1 MKPGPSEM
9 DSRREGTGNTGEILV
24 SRQGV
29 GRGIWCQPKA
39 ECTLAARDGWCS
51 LLSFHIL
58 PALAS

>member
-29 GRGIWCQPKA
+29 RRGI
-39 ECTLAARDGWCS
+39 S
-51 LLSFHIL
+51 LVPTQGRVHPGS
-58 PALAS
+58 